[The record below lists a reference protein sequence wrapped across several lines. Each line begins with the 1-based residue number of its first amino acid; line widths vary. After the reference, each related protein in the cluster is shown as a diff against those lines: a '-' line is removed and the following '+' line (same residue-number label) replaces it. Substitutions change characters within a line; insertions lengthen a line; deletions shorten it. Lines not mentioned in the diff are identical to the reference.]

1 MAGKKLSL
9 KLKKKEPEAATPAA
23 AAAAA
28 PVGGAAPAFAMPAG
42 GSGGMVLEL
51 RGANISIKEVVIKP
65 TSATSTKSAKKGK

>member
-9 KLKKKEPEAATPAA
+9 KLKKKEPEGAAPAA
-23 AAAAA
+23 AAAPA
-28 PVGGAAPAFAMPAG
+28 GGAAPAFAAPAG

-65 TSATSTKSAKKGK
+65 KSAKGK

>member
-9 KLKKKEPEAATPAA
+9 KLKKKEPEAAAP
-23 AAAAA
+23 AAAA

-65 TSATSTKSAKKGK
+65 KSGK

>member
-1 MAGKKLSL
+1 MAGKKLTL
-9 KLKKKEPEAATPAA
+9 KLKKKEPEASAA
-23 AAAAA
+23 APAAAA

-65 TSATSTKSAKKGK
+65 KGK

>member
-9 KLKKKEPEAATPAA
+9 KLKKKEPEAAAPT

-28 PVGGAAPAFAMPAG
+28 PIGGAAPAFAMPAG

-65 TSATSTKSAKKGK
+65 KSGK